1 MANSK
6 NYEELLF
13 YVLDNFTKSGTPLP
27 ALIGNKMEWQ
37 VTTLVAG
44 LLANENVASG
54 MEAETLVDAAINY
67 VNIIQQ
73 RLGHYENAKVNSL
86 EQLLD
91 K

>member
-1 MANSK
+1 MSNSR

-13 YVLDNFTKSGTPLP
+13 HVLDSFTKSGTPLP
-27 ALIGNKMEWQ
+27 ALIGNKLEWQ

-54 MEAETLVDAAINY
+54 MEAEALVDAAINY
-67 VNIIQQ
+67 VNIIQE
-73 RLGHYENAKVNSL
+73 RLGHYQSSQVNTL
-86 EQLLD
+86 EGLLD

>member
-1 MANSK
+1 
-6 NYEELLF
+6 
-13 YVLDNFTKSGTPLP
+13 
-27 ALIGNKMEWQ
+27 
-37 VTTLVAG
+37 
-44 LLANENVASG
+44 

-67 VNIIQQ
+67 VNIIHQ